1 MTLTE
6 ILTNY
11 ITLNIL
17 IVSGSLSLM
26 FYPILM
32 GLAKR
37 VVRSNSLLRIHY
49 TVLSTL
55 IIVILIYP
63 VFPEKEIFSPPVK
76 IWSAQPIKASGAEY
90 SSNDNRGYI
99 DLSGFTGAK
108 SIDADRVKIAVISL
122 ICSLLLLGLIK
133 LSYDLYRLFTI
144 RSKSYLIRKLGSV
157 SIYANDMINVPFS
170 YWLPGTANIIIPTE
184 MLRRRPDYRITLLH
198 ELQHHRNGDTKWI
211 YFLWFLKSICIFNPF
226 IHLWSHLISELQEF
240 TCDEV
245 LVDRKKIDSQDYAR
259 CLFEAAKSASYHKHV
274 SVCAT
279 GLMFMVE
286 RKLLKR
292 RIEKMLGK
300 IPVQLK
306 WQMNL
311 LVMILVMGMM
321 ISIAFASKGSIRD
334 RRITEAQAISM
345 AEKASADTDFPVMI
359 NDVVLKELN
368 TYLGTPEGRE
378 FIKAS
383 LKRMK
388 NYRKGIEEKINEYG
402 VPMEFLAIPLIES
415 GYRNLDE
422 TKNKVR
428 CAGIWQFIPSTA
440 RAFGLRVDNEVDERL
455 NVDILTDAAMRYL
468 LSNKL
473 RFNDWQLAVLAYN
486 LGERNVQKTIEKIGS
501 RDVWDVARAYYNNK
515 YYNKYYAKFM
525 AAIIIMKNLDSIN

>member
-17 IVSGSLSLM
+17 IVAGSLSLM
-26 FYPILM
+26 FYPILT
-32 GLAKR
+32 GFANR

-63 VFPEKEIFSPPVK
+63 VFPEKEIFSPPIK
-76 IWSAQPIKASGAEY
+76 IWSAQPVKTSGVEY

-99 DLSGFTGAK
+99 DLPGFTEAK
-108 SIDADRVKIAVISL
+108 FIDADRVNIAVISF

-133 LSYDLYRLFTI
+133 LAYDLYRLFTI
-144 RSKSYLIRKLGSV
+144 RSKSYLIRKLGPV

-170 YWLPGTANIIIPTE
+170 YWLPGTANIVIPTD
-184 MLRRRPDYRITLLH
+184 MLKKRFGYRIILFH

-211 YFLWFLKSICIFNPF
+211 YFLYFLKSICIFNPF
-226 IHLWSHLISELQEF
+226 IHLWSRLISELQEF

-245 LVDRKKIDSQDYAR
+245 LVDRKKIDSQDYAC
-259 CLFEAAKSASYHKHV
+259 CLFEAAKSASYREHV
-274 SVCAT
+274 PVCAT

-311 LVMILVMGMM
+311 LVMILVMGCVVGF
-321 ISIAFASKGSIRD
+321 IVLSICLPIF
-334 RRITEAQAISM
+334 EMNQ
-345 AEKASADTDFPVMI
+345 
-359 NDVVLKELN
+359 L
-368 TYLGTPEGRE
+368 
-378 FIKAS
+378 IK
-383 LKRMK
+383 
-388 NYRKGIEEKINEYG
+388 
-402 VPMEFLAIPLIES
+402 
-415 GYRNLDE
+415 
-422 TKNKVR
+422 
-428 CAGIWQFIPSTA
+428 
-440 RAFGLRVDNEVDERL
+440 
-455 NVDILTDAAMRYL
+455 
-468 LSNKL
+468 
-473 RFNDWQLAVLAYN
+473 
-486 LGERNVQKTIEKIGS
+486 
-501 RDVWDVARAYYNNK
+501 
-515 YYNKYYAKFM
+515 
-525 AAIIIMKNLDSIN
+525 

>member
-1 MTLTE
+1 MNFTE
-6 ILTNY
+6 ILANY

-17 IVSGSLSLM
+17 IVSGSISLM
-26 FYPILM
+26 FYPVLA

-37 VVRSNSLLRIHY
+37 AIRSSSLLGIHY
-49 TVLSTL
+49 AVLSTL
-55 IIVILIYP
+55 IIVVLTYP
-63 VFPEKEIFSPPVK
+63 LLPEKKIFSTSLK
-76 IWSAQPIKASGAEY
+76 IWSAQSVKTSATVY
-90 SSNDNRGYI
+90 SSNDNKGYI
-99 DLSGFTGAK
+99 DLPGFKGTK
-108 SIDADRVKIAVISL
+108 SIDADMVNVAVASF

-133 LSYDLYRLFTI
+133 MAYDLYRLFII
-144 RSKSYLIRKLGSV
+144 RSKSYLIRKLGPV
-157 SIYANDMINVPFS
+157 SIYANDSISVPFS
-170 YWLPGTANIIIPTE
+170 YWLPGTANIIIPTD
-184 MLRRRPDYRITLLH
+184 MLKRRSDYRIILLH

-226 IHLWSHLISELQEF
+226 IHLWGRLISELQEF

-259 CLFEAAKSASYHKHV
+259 CLFEAATSASDRRHV
-274 SVCAT
+274 PVCAT

-300 IPVQLK
+300 IPILLR
-306 WQMNL
+306 WQINL
-311 LVMILVMGMM
+311 IIMIMVIGMM
-321 ISIAFASKGSIRD
+321 ISIAFASKGAIQD
-334 RRITEAQAISM
+334 RRITEAQATAM
-345 AEKASADTDFPVMI
+345 AEKALDDTDFPIVI
-359 NDVVLKELN
+359 NEPVLQQLN
-368 TYLGTPEGRE
+368 RYLGTPEGRE

-383 LKRMK
+383 LERMK
-388 NYRKGIEEKINEYG
+388 KYQKGIEEKIKEYG
-402 VPMEFLAIPLIES
+402 VPMEFLAIPLVES
-415 GYRNLDE
+415 GYRNLE
-422 TKNKVR
+422 PTTNKVKS
-428 CAGIWQFIPSTA
+428 AGIWMFIPSTA
-440 RAFGLRVDNEVDERL
+440 RAFGLRVDDSVDERL

-486 LGERNVQKTIEKIGS
+486 IGERNVQKTIEEIGS

-525 AAIIIMKNLDSIN
+525 AAIIIMKNPDCIN